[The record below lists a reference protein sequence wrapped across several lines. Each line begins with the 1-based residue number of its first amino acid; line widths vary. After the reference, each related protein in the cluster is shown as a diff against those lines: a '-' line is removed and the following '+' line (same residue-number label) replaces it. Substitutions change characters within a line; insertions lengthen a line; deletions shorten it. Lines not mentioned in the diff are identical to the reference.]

1 MARARDIPDDADEKW
16 LYSEHAAAKHEI
28 LRRYLDAWIAILGRR
43 RRGSQ
48 FRHKRLVLI
57 DGFAG
62 RGRYIG
68 GEAGSPAIMFNQA
81 VKAVEAGYA
90 ERVVIRCAEPNAVNF
105 GHLQDVCAGLRHDRV
120 EIVPRQQTF
129 AEIGAAVC
137 DWASRQRPAAPT
149 FVMIDPY
156 GVKGVELSLL
166 RALLDN
172 ERLEVLLTLMVRDPS
187 RFLKEE
193 NYAEPLTALFGGESW
208 KACEDAPN
216 RAECLL
222 LRFQE
227 TVRPGVARW
236 ATPFRVFEDERKTVL
251 YYLVHLTNHDLG
263 MREMKDAMVAKSGE
277 MTFWPVTVRPPDQ
290 MALEVAE
297 SAPYPTLQRRL
308 ASKYE
313 GQRLTFLDL
322 LNDEYP
328 DGAWVEKEHRAA
340 IKAMADEDPPRA
352 IIERVEPQTQTGRPA
367 RGLRPEDSVSFP
379 GTIAEQQPS

>member
-28 LRRYLDAWIAILGRR
+28 LRRYLDAWLAILGRR
-43 RRGSQ
+43 RRGSH
-48 FRHKRLVLI
+48 FRHKQLILI

-62 RGRYIG
+62 RGRYMG
-68 GEAGSPAIMFNQA
+68 GEAGSPAIMFAQA

-90 ERVVIRCAEPNAVNF
+90 ERVVIRCAEPNDTNF
-105 GHLQDVCAGLRHDRV
+105 AHLREVCADLRHAHV

-129 AEIGAAVC
+129 AEIGAAVS
-137 DWASRQRPAAPT
+137 DWARRRHPAAPT

-166 RALLDN
+166 RELLN
-172 ERLEVLLTLMVRDPS
+172 NARLEVLLTLMVRDPA
-187 RFLKEE
+187 RFLKEG

-227 TVRPGVARW
+227 AVRPDVAQW
-236 ATPFRVFEDERKTVL
+236 ATPFRVFEDERKTIL

-263 MREMKDAMVAKSGE
+263 MREMKEAMVAKSGE
-277 MTFWPVTVRPPDQ
+277 MTFWPVTLRPPDQ
-290 MALEVAE
+290 IALEVAE
-297 SAPYPTLQRRL
+297 TAPYPTLQQRL
-308 ASKYE
+308 AERYE
-313 GQRLTFLDL
+313 GQTLTFVEL
-322 LNDEYP
+322 LNDDYP
-328 DGAWVEKEHRAA
+328 DGAWVEKEYRAA
-340 IKAMADEDPPRA
+340 IKAMAEAEEPRA
-352 IIERVEPQTQTGRPA
+352 RIERVEPKTRTGRAA
-367 RGLRPEDSVSFP
+367 RGLKLEDSVRFP
-379 GTIAEQQPS
+379 GAVE